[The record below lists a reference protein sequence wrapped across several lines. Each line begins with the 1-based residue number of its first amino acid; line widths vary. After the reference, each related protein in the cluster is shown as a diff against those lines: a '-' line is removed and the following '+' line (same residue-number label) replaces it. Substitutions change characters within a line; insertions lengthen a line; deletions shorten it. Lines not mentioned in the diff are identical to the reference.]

1 MCAIITNPVELS
13 LLTFTI
19 TGLVFQYDYYK
30 DFDLKM
36 YWYFLI
42 IGLTGLAMLIWLLVA
57 LKHSLVQDVNDVGR
71 VDKKR
76 DVDKT
81 TRS

>member
-1 MCAIITNPVELS
+1 MFITNPVELS
-13 LLTFTI
+13 LYTYTT
-19 TGLVFQYDYYK
+19 TGLVLQYDFYK
-30 DFDLKM
+30 DLDLNM

-42 IGLTGLAMLIWLLVA
+42 IVLTGLAMLIWLLVA

-76 DVDKT
+76 DVEKT
-81 TRS
+81 TRA

>member
-1 MCAIITNPVELS
+1 LFITNPVELS
-13 LLTFTI
+13 LYTYTT
-19 TGLVFQYDYYK
+19 TGLVLQYDFYK
-30 DFDLKM
+30 DLDLNM

-42 IGLTGLAMLIWLLVA
+42 IVLTGLAMLIWLLVA

-76 DVDKT
+76 DVEKT
-81 TRS
+81 TRA